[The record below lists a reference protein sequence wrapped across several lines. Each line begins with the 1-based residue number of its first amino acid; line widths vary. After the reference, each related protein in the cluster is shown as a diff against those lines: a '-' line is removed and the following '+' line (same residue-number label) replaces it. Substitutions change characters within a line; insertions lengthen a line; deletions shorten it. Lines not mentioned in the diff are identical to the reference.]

1 MKKLGLAL
9 TVFLISVFAFASV
22 ASAAQNITE
31 TPDVKIVIDG
41 DKGTY
46 TDVTIIADGR
56 TLLPLREVLTKLGV
70 PNDNDHIIWDAQKR
84 SVTVKKDD
92 KVIYLEVGNT
102 VGSVN
107 GKELT
112 IDVPPI
118 IYPKNNR
125 TYIPAR
131 FVAES
136 LGKEVLWDAS
146 TRSVLI
152 ADKENYNQV
161 KDILT
166 KSNEAMKSVNKYKFD
181 MDLDV
186 YVAQNQFEM
195 KYGVNMDAE
204 VDQKDKA
211 VHMLTTI
218 DMFGIEMESESYL
231 KDGYTYTKE
240 VETGEWKKEALN
252 ESQYEELF
260 KSNSDMSSINEKDF
274 GLLSAGMIVVKSDNA
289 DEIVVKGDVISSDF
303 MNGFASGLAATGSTI
318 TEVSYDDFS
327 MELVFDKNTYVMKGM
342 AMSFD
347 GKVAQESGGGNFGMK
362 LKIDISDFNG
372 DFEIVV
378 PQEAQ

>member
-9 TVFLISVFAFASV
+9 TVFLFSVFAFASV